1 MICKCGHESK
11 EHFNNECFHN
21 VGMCTCWKFE
31 PAIAANGN
39 IEICGSITQE
49 ELAQLRNQI
58 KELEAD
64 QEAYDIVHKNDVEVI
79 DRQCLELEKYQ
90 WQPIETAP
98 ANVKVLLLI
107 HIINGYNISIAH
119 RVILGEIGDQWNTES
134 GTYFHDTSL
143 KMLAG
148 WMPLPEPPKETI

>member
-1 MICKCGHESK
+1 MSAIRDLGMFCGQHPEIRAHSEIGK
-11 EHFNNECFHN
+11 LLLLAEEERRISEEAQA
-21 VGMCTCWKFE
+21 KY
-31 PAIAANGN
+31 IDANIN
-39 IEICGSITQE
+39 
-49 ELAQLRNQI
+49 LAKMN
-58 KELEAD
+58 AD
-64 QEAYDIVHKNDVEVI
+64 LLDKL
-79 DRQCLELEKYQ
+79 LELQDKYS

-119 RVILGEIGDQWNTES
+119 RSNLGEIGDQWNTES

-148 WMPLPEPPKETI
+148 WMPLPSSPKETE